1 MGEHGLQQD
10 EGHSY
15 VKWQC
20 LKIQL
25 SLMQPINQGSATE
38 ICVGAH
44 MEGTYLGM
52 GTGHRTAEDT
62 LG

>member
-1 MGEHGLQQD
+1 
-10 EGHSY
+10 
-15 VKWQC
+15 
-20 LKIQL
+20 
-25 SLMQPINQGSATE
+25 MQAINQGSATE
-38 ICVGAH
+38 ICVGAD

>member
-1 MGEHGLQQD
+1 
-10 EGHSY
+10 
-15 VKWQC
+15 
-20 LKIQL
+20 
-25 SLMQPINQGSATE
+25 MQPINQGSATE